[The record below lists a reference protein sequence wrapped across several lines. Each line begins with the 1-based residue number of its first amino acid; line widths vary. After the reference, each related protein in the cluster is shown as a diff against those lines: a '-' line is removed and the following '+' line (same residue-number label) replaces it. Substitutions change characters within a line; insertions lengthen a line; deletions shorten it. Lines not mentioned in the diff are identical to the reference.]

1 MNEEFN
7 AKLKLLIKSE
17 KALLSLEMKKRSR
30 QTLFVTLAL
39 IAVLI
44 SLVMLNITVYLY
56 LTSRYSNL
64 EAAGILTALNITIA
78 LIFFIIASKQE
89 RGAEAEAIEDIRDYA
104 WEQVHTDLNVVK
116 EDVKAFKN
124 SVVNVKQTV
133 DSFANGDTFGIKKI
147 IPIITTLIDLTKKK

>member
-133 DSFANGDTFGIKKI
+133 DSFTSGDTFGIKKM